1 MTSRRGKRW
10 LRRVDKR
17 RLSFG
22 HKVLVGPRDHWRARQ
37 VGQEG
42 WRRETDGLLAGRR
55 CRREA
60 ELGLK

>member
-1 MTSRRGKRW
+1 

-42 WRRETDGLLAGRR
+42 RRREADGLLAGRR